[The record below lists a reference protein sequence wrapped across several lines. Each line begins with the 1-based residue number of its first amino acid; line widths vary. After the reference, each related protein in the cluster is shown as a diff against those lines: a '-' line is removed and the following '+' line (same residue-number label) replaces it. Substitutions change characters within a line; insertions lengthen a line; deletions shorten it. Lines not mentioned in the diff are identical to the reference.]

1 MRRKPY
7 SELLA
12 VAHAGSTRF
21 ISGKPSL
28 APQPI
33 SRAAARPHPGGQAT
47 GKSPLS
53 PEAAQR
59 CRAEI
64 RLLATM
70 IDKHHGATDA
80 EGKTMCLF
88 AHEKLSKARIALES
102 NDGDE
107 AWVELYGAAMLC
119 RTFRIQPEEAERTI
133 ARLNS
138 MLG

>member
-12 VAHAGSTRF
+12 VAHAGSAKF
-21 ISGKPSL
+21 VPGKPGPSTRPL
-28 APQPI
+28 SHAPAKPLPSSQ
-33 SRAAARPHPGGQAT
+33 PGGKAPV
-47 GKSPLS
+47 SR
-53 PEAAQR
+53 EAAQK

-64 RLLATM
+64 RLLAAM
-70 IDKHHGATDA
+70 IDQHHGLADA

-88 AHEKLSKARIALES
+88 AHEKLAKATGALES
-102 NDGDE
+102 GDGDE

-119 RTFRIQPEEAERTI
+119 RTFRIQPAEAERTI